1 MSPKDQECWRPLNR
15 SVMSLPNPSRS
26 IVSIIVSLFTVL
38 VAATVCFACD
48 CNTLSPPDSFI
59 AADLVFV
66 GNVISLDKSES
77 EVNSTFRVEQVL
89 KGTNN
94 GQVVITGHISDC
106 DYSFQTGNAYIVY
119 ARQSNGKFIASTCM
133 STKAVYA
140 PAQPTFI
147 RYTSPPRYG
156 YKAFVAGVVLLIAL
170 GVGYLVGRVWPRAT

>member
-1 MSPKDQECWRPLNR
+1 VWVRAAPLKRN
-15 SVMSLPNPSRS
+15 VMSFPNPLRS
-26 IVSIIVSLFTVL
+26 IVKIIVSLFTVL

-48 CNTLSPPDSFI
+48 CKTLLPPDSFK

-66 GNVISLDKSES
+66 GNVISSDKSES
-77 EVNSTFRVEQVL
+77 EVNSSFRVEQVL

-94 GQVVITGHISDC
+94 GQVVITGHNSDC

-119 ARQSNGKFIASTCM
+119 AHQSNGKFFASTCM

-156 YKAFVAGVVLLIAL
+156 YRAFVAGVVLLVAL